1 MQKVTFPDGRTVAP
15 VGMGSWRLGQGRYP
29 ASDEEDALR
38 LGLDLGM
45 DLIDTAEMYGD
56 GRSESLIGRAIQGRR
71 DTVYLVSK
79 VLPTNANRTK
89 LERACEASL
98 QRLGTDYLDLYLL
111 HWRSGSV
118 LSEAV
123 EGLEKLKRAGKIR
136 AWGVSNLDTD
146 DMEELFDLDANK
158 HCATNQVLYNL
169 ESRGTEFDL
178 QPLLAEHKIPVMAYS
193 PLGGH
198 GGALLHET
206 VLGEL
211 ATKHHASPAAVA
223 LAWTIRAG
231 KVIAIPEAGA
241 DSHIRE
247 NVLAMTL
254 AAKLDTEDLAALDAA
269 FPPPRRAEPLDIR

>member
-1 MQKVTFPDGRTVAP
+1 MQRVTFPDGRTVAP
-15 VGMGSWRLGQGRYP
+15 VGMGSWRLGQDRYP

-45 DLIDTAEMYGD
+45 DLVDTAEMYGD

-71 DTVYLVSK
+71 DEVYLVSK
-79 VLPTNANRTK
+79 VYPMNANRTK

-98 QRLGTDYLDLYLL
+98 KRLNTDYLDLYLL

-123 EGLEKLKRAGKIR
+123 EGLEKLKMAGKIR

-146 DMEELFDLDANK
+146 DMNELFDLDSNQ

-178 QPLLAEHKIPVMAYS
+178 QPLLAEHNIPVMAYS

-198 GGALLHET
+198 GGALLHEAA
-206 VLGEL
+206 L
-211 ATKHHASPAAVA
+211 AKVAGKHHASPAAVA
-223 LAWTIRAG
+223 LAWAIRSG
-231 KVIAIPEAGA
+231 NVIAIPEAGA
-241 DSHIRE
+241 DAHIRE

-254 AAKLDTEDLAALDAA
+254 APRLDDEDLAALDAA
-269 FPPPRRAEPLDIR
+269 FAPPTRAEPLDMR

>member
-1 MQKVTFPDGRTVAP
+1 MQKVTFPDGRPVSP
-15 VGMGSWRLGQGRYP
+15 VGMGSWRLGQRRYP

-79 VLPTNANRTK
+79 VYPMNANRTK
-89 LERACEASL
+89 LERACDASL
-98 QRLGTDYLDLYLL
+98 TRLDTDYLDLYLL

-123 EGLEKLKRAGKIR
+123 EGLEKLKMAGKIR
-136 AWGVSNLDTD
+136 AWGVSNLDAD
-146 DMEELFDLDANK
+146 DMRELFELDSNK

-198 GGALLHET
+198 GGALLQEST
-206 VLGEL
+206 LTTL

-231 KVIAIPEAGA
+231 NVIAIPEAGA

-254 AAKLDTEDLAALDAA
+254 AARLDAEDLAALDAA
-269 FPPPRRAEPLDIR
+269 FPPPTRAEPLDIR